1 MEGGGLPRFRDVS
14 RTSEAGQR
22 LGGWG
27 SVCLS
32 PVPAPLF
39 TPGWSLTSQNLFPHL
54 QSGVNNGTKKEVVQ
68 YKDMLIK
75 HHPNNERVYA
85 APSHKKSIKTH
96 MISQQAEQVASTH
109 HSLMVE
115 CFGW

>member
-1 MEGGGLPRFRDVS
+1 MFLEQVKQGKDWEVGGQS
-14 RTSEAGQR
+14 A
-22 LGGWG
+22 WA
-27 SVCLS
+27 

-39 TPGWSLTSQNLFPHL
+39 SPGWSLTSQNLFPHL
-54 QSGVNNGTKKEVVQ
+54 QSGVNDGTKKEVVQ

-75 HHPNNERVYA
+75 HHPNYEKVYA

>member
-1 MEGGGLPRFRDVS
+1 M
-14 RTSEAGQR
+14 
-22 LGGWG
+22 
-27 SVCLS
+27 
-32 PVPAPLF
+32 
-39 TPGWSLTSQNLFPHL
+39 
-54 QSGVNNGTKKEVVQ
+54 Q

-109 HSLMVE
+109 HSLPFLPIADALRDKASMSLIRRAFIWE
-115 CFGW
+115 I

>member
-1 MEGGGLPRFRDVS
+1 MEGGLPRFRDVS

-32 PVPAPLF
+32 PNSSSTIYPRLVLNFSKP
-39 TPGWSLTSQNLFPHL
+39 QFPHL
-54 QSGVNNGTKKEVVQ
+54 QSGVSDGTKKEVVQ
-68 YKDMLIK
+68 YKDMLTK
-75 HHPNNERVYA
+75 HHPNYERVYA
-85 APSHKKSIKTH
+85 APSPKKSIKTH
-96 MISQQAEQVASTH
+96 MISQQAEHVASTH
-109 HSLMVE
+109 HSLMVG